1 MRTVM
6 NQAMIL
12 TMRMAYGEIEESLRE
27 GGYSYET
34 PSAIWSYN
42 PTRKRVSLYVK
53 NPSSMTNT
61 IIDYTPNSLH
71 YDKHKD
77 RILRLAS

>member
-6 NQAMIL
+6 NYATVN
-12 TMRMAYGEIEESLRE
+12 TMRMAYAEIEESLNQ

-34 PSAIWSYN
+34 TSAIWSYN
-42 PTRKRVSLYVK
+42 PKIKRVSLYVK
-53 NPSSMTNT
+53 NPSSMSNT
-61 IIDYTPNSLH
+61 IIDYTPDSLH

-77 RILRLAS
+77 RIMRLAS